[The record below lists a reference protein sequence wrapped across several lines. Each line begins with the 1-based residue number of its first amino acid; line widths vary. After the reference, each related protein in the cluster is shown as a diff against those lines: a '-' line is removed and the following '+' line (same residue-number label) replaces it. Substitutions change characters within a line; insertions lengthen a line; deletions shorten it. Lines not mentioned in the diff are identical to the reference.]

1 MRIREGRLGSRRNTQ
16 AGVGLIE
23 VLISLLI
30 LSIGML
36 GLAGLQIFSL
46 RNNQG
51 AMERSM
57 AVVETHSIV
66 DAMRADRA
74 AALAGDFDFDTANV
88 KNLTGETFAKR
99 SLETWHATLV
109 NTLGAGA
116 SGTIAC
122 TNTGANEARCTI
134 IVSWSDERSVESSA
148 TDRESPRRQQV
159 VTEVQL

>member
-1 MRIREGRLGSRRNTQ
+1 MRNIGPRAQ

-23 VLISLLI
+23 VLVSLLV

-36 GLAGLQIFSL
+36 GLAGLQMYSL

-74 AALAGDFDFDTANV
+74 AALAGEFDFDPDDAG
-88 KNLTGETFAKR
+88 KLGGESFAER
-99 SLETWHATLV
+99 SLQSWHANLI
-109 NTLGAGA
+109 NSLGPSA
-116 SGTIAC
+116 SGAVTC
-122 TNTGANEARCTI
+122 TSTGVCTI
-134 IVSWSDERSVESSA
+134 TVRWTDERAVANTAERKA
-148 TDRESPRRQQV
+148 AAPQQEV
-159 VTEVQL
+159 ITEVRL